1 MSSSSIPSAASFSSP
16 SSSTTT
22 SSLGWLLV
30 LPSLTNGDSDRVVPR
45 DEADLKNA
53 GDLKKPG
60 DIKKPGLRLRVEVVA
75 APARAPAVVGIICS
89 NVKNLLQK
97 SEFFRTNEPTTAN
110 GNY

>member
-1 MSSSSIPSAASFSSP
+1 MSSSSIPSATSFSSP

-75 APARAPAVVGIICS
+75 APARARLCRMRVLGAPAARSPKRAPPLVT
-89 NVKNLLQK
+89 
-97 SEFFRTNEPTTAN
+97 RAA
-110 GNY
+110 

>member
-1 MSSSSIPSAASFSSP
+1 M
-16 SSSTTT
+16 
-22 SSLGWLLV
+22 
-30 LPSLTNGDSDRVVPR
+30 VPR

-89 NVKNLLQK
+89 NVKQLVAEIRVLQV
-97 SEFFRTNEPTTAN
+97 EPKTAN